1 MNLGKL
7 AIQHNMKSYICWHV
21 YGLLYRS
28 AKKYD
33 DSMRAYKMA
42 LKLEPESQ
50 QILRDLAFLQAQMR
64 DYEGYIQS
72 RKLMLKQKPYQRP
85 NWTSLAV
92 AYHLNG
98 ELKAAEN
105 VLKSYEDTLKQPPS
119 LHDVEHSE
127 TQMYRNSLLEEM
139 GEYER
144 ALEHLQ
150 TIAKTN
156 LDTTAVMEA
165 KASVLLKLKRN
176 EDAEEAYRDL
186 LARNNE
192 NRLYF
197 EGLEQSLGLDRSK
210 REDAPRL
217 MELYETFATKERS
230 DAPTRIPL
238 DFLTGLYSILLTNSA
253 NIYRP
258 SFQKGSRCLS
268 IANADQRRPIH
279 FCKHQST
286 LRRLLQTRHH
296 FRTR

>member
-1 MNLGKL
+1 MKALTLNAMGQSDQGTSFPFSATTNPKAMQLGKL

-28 AKKYD
+28 SKKYA

-72 RKLMLKQKPYQRP
+72 RKLMLKQKPYQRQ

-105 VLKSYEDTLKQPPS
+105 VLKSYEDTLKQAPS

-127 TQMYRNSLLEEM
+127 TQMYRNTLLVEM
-139 GEYER
+139 GEYEK

-165 KASVLLKLKRN
+165 KASLLLKVGKRT
-176 EDAEEAYRDL
+176 EAEQAYRDL

-192 NRLYF
+192 NRAYY
-197 EGLEQSLGLDRSK
+197 EGLEQSLGLDRSSA
-210 REDAPRL
+210 EDAGKL
-217 MELYETFATKERS
+217 IELYESFAKERS

-238 DFLTGLYSILLTNSA
+238 DFLTGMSPRY
-253 NIYRP
+253 
-258 SFQKGSRCLS
+258 LS
-268 IANADQRRPIH
+268 G
-279 FCKHQST
+279 
-286 LRRLLQTRHH
+286 
-296 FRTR
+296 